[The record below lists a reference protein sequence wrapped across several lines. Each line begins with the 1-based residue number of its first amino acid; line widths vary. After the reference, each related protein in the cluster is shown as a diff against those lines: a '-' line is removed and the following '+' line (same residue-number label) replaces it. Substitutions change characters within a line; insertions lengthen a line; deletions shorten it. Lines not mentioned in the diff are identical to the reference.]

1 MSIPEKFTTNA
12 IKKAG
17 KNLIKNPNDEKSLD
31 ILSYWRS
38 DHIKPLDEAT
48 KLLKEISD
56 SIDKHAIIAK
66 RLKRTASIIR
76 KLERFKDNGMQLSTM
91 NDIGGCRIV
100 LSNTKKVYKL
110 VKFLTLS
117 NKFQLR
123 NDYIENPKPDGY
135 KSIHLIGE
143 FNNSNGEKRKIELQ
157 IRTRVQHS
165 WATALEIV
173 DLFTQQ
179 SIKTNMGNK
188 DWSDFFLYLSK
199 QFTLLERNNYL
210 LSSKIES
217 NYIKFIEDFK
227 KSENEEL
234 RFSIYKVHTLIDKLN
249 IINNFNL
256 FKESLNITSSHLSQ
270 YKTQEGYILI
280 KIDKLT
286 SGKEETFNVS
296 SVFYPKKDL
305 DEALEEYLRIEKNTL
320 SGKAYVVALVSVDS
334 ISDIQ
339 NAYPNYF
346 ADSTK
351 FIEYVLILKATYEKL
366 YPSIF
371 GLSNKFK
378 YMFRK

>member
-1 MSIPEKFTTNA
+1 MNIPEKFTTNA

-270 YKTQEGYILI
+270 YKAQEGYILI

>member
-1 MSIPEKFTTNA
+1 MSIPEKFTTNT

-270 YKTQEGYILI
+270 YKAQEGYILI

-378 YMFRK
+378 YMFR

>member
-12 IKKAG
+12 IKRAG
-17 KNLIKNPNDEKSLD
+17 KNLIKNHNDEKSLD

-76 KLERFKDNGMQLSTM
+76 KLERFKDKGMQLSTM

>member
-12 IKKAG
+12 IKRAG
-17 KNLIKNPNDEKSLD
+17 KNLIKNHNDEKSLD

-234 RFSIYKVHTLIDKLN
+234 RFSIYKVHTLIDKLY

-270 YKTQEGYILI
+270 YKAQEGYILI

>member
-1 MSIPEKFTTNA
+1 MNSNKRFSINE

-17 KNLIKNPNDEKSLD
+17 KTLIENHNDEKALD

-38 DHIKPLDEAT
+38 DHIKPLDEVT
-48 KLLKEISD
+48 KLIKEISI

-76 KLERFKDNGMQLSTM
+76 KLERFHGTGMQLSTM
-91 NDIGGCRIV
+91 NDIGGCRII
-100 LSNTKKVYKL
+100 LSNAKKVYKL
-110 VKFLTLS
+110 VKFLTIS

-123 NDYIENPKPDGY
+123 NDYIANPKQDGY
-135 KSIHLIGE
+135 KSIHMIGE
-143 FNNSNGEKRKIELQ
+143 FNNSYGEKRKIELQ
-157 IRTRVQHS
+157 IRTIVQHS

-173 DLFTQQ
+173 DLFTNQ

-199 QFTLLERNNYL
+199 QFTLLENNNYL
-210 LSSKIES
+210 LSSRIES
-217 NYIKFIEDFK
+217 NYAKFIEDYK
-227 KSENEEL
+227 KFENEEL
-234 RFSIYKVHTLIDKLN
+234 RFSIFKVHTLIDKLN

-256 FKESLNITSSHLSQ
+256 FKESLNITSSHLS
-270 YKTQEGYILI
+270 KSNSQEGYILI
-280 KIDKLT
+280 KIDKLI
-286 SGKEETFNVS
+286 SIKEETFNVS
-296 SVFYPKKDL
+296 STFYLKKDL
-305 DEALEEYLRIEKNTL
+305 DKAVEEYLQIEKKSL
-320 SGKAYVVALVSVDS
+320 VGKAYVVVLVSVDS
-334 ISDIQ
+334 ISDVK

-351 FIEYVLILKATYEKL
+351 FIEYILILKYAYKKL

-378 YMFRK
+378 YLFKK

>member
-270 YKTQEGYILI
+270 YKAQEGYILI